1 MKSRP
6 TKSRPMKAALI
17 VFLKE
22 VRENLRDRRTVIN
35 TLVTGPLMAP
45 LIFVLIMSTA
55 VKRELDKAEK
65 PLEVPVIGVSH
76 APNLVAALK
85 RQGLVVK
92 PGMADPER
100 AVYEQDA
107 DVVLRIP
114 ADYADSWGKGQP
126 AQVEMIYD
134 ASRRDSSGPVDRLR
148 GMLESYGRR
157 IGAMRL
163 LARGLSPAT
172 PNPLIVA
179 ARDQST
185 PQSRA
190 GIMFSMLPYFFI
202 LGAFIG
208 GMALAIDTTA
218 GERERQSLEPLFANP
233 VRRGQILAGKLGA
246 TCAFALTTLIISIVA
261 FAAVGRFLPTD
272 RIGMVLDLG
281 LRFTAY
287 TLIAMFPLVVL
298 LASLQTLVA
307 AFAKSYREAQTYLSL
322 LMLVPAIP
330 SILLSLLP
338 VKAELWMYA
347 VPIMGQQL
355 VILRMLRGDDVGM
368 AALAMC
374 LAGTTALAIVV
385 CAVTAR
391 IYQSERLAISA

>member
-1 MKSRP
+1 MNAVPGKSASMRV
-6 TKSRPMKAALI
+6 ALI

-45 LIFVLIMSTA
+45 LIFVLIINVA

-65 PLEVPVIGVSH
+65 PLEVPVIGAVH
-76 APNLVAALK
+76 APNLIAALK
-85 RQGLVVK
+85 REGLVVK

-107 DVVLRIP
+107 DVVLRVP
-114 ADYADSWGKGQP
+114 GDYAASWEKGEP

-134 ASRRDSSGPVDRLR
+134 ASRRDASGPVDRLR
-148 GMLESYGRR
+148 TMLESYGRR
-157 IGAMRL
+157 TGAMRL
-163 LARGLSPAT
+163 LARGLSPAVT
-172 PNPLIVA
+172 SPLVVA

-233 VRRGQILAGKLGA
+233 ARRGQILAGKLGA
-246 TCAFALTTLIISIVA
+246 TCAFALTTLVISIAA
-261 FAAVGRFLPTD
+261 FAAVGHFLPTD

-281 LRFTAY
+281 MRFTLY
-287 TLIAMFPLVVL
+287 TLIAMLPLVL
-298 LASLQTLVA
+298 LLVSLQTLVSG
-307 AFAKSYREAQTYLSL
+307 FAKSYREAQTYLSL
-322 LMLVPAIP
+322 LMLVPAVP

-338 VKAELWMYA
+338 VKAQLWMYA
-347 VPIMGQQL
+347 VPVMGQQL
-355 VILRMLRGDDVGM
+355 VILRMLRGDEVGM
-368 AALAMC
+368 AALAAC
-374 LAGTTALAIVV
+374 LAGTTFVAAIA
-385 CAVTAR
+385 CAITAR
-391 IYQSERLAISA
+391 VYQSERLAISV